1 MGNAN
6 SQNMVA
12 RKSMIA
18 RTKTSFCAAMILC
31 SALPAFAQRTYFEE
45 NFRNYCDKAPGVV
58 EDNGICVDNEPIW
71 DWAYGAK
78 LCVRAE
84 RNGLVYKDSI
94 PAPGL
99 VKFDLN
105 FRFAFLNNTPGIFSL
120 VLSDASGRTTNIDF
134 SKEGVADVKFLLP
147 LGNWQFEEAYLKA
160 DGAKI
165 AVYVTETREF
175 KKLCE
180 VPFPNKLAGINF
192 KAFAGVEFAVSNI
205 LLSDPAPMKAFRV
218 EEHFAAMKSLNRKSG
233 GPLSVEAGAVVDLN
247 PGPVGRMFGI
257 RMKLTPAGGPEVTL
271 QWSNGEKD
279 VWKISAGSYSD
290 TLMAPVAGMKKGEKF
305 EFTDAVVDIGRFAR
319 QYVRPWVKRYCSSY
333 DCEAA
338 YLDIVREWQK
348 LPKASEH
355 QLDLAFR
362 PLADGQV
369 EVYVDGSYVKN
380 LSKPLTP
387 VASKAA
393 QEKVALAKLSRVAVK
408 FPAKTTCQVKPPANS
423 DPKYTVIDLASNPR
437 AKTFVDSHVSLTP
450 GLQAVQGVPMNVV
463 DGNDSAD
470 VGICKQGK
478 GNWALEVDEYLARSP
493 LDGFPSAIHFRLP
506 AAPYIKAHILCA
518 IDPSPAKDACLTTRL
533 GYYINNGSGGN
544 MLSDT
549 DIRLENGKVPESFAQ
564 VGEIALRG
572 EKVPLYF
579 VTIPLNAGAVL
590 DILARRDYVDF
601 EFIGKKW
608 ENFQQLNRDMTPDPF
623 SDSAFNIFAVTLEK
637 SPVVM
642 DMKPVAY
649 SNVFTADEPDKRT
662 AVALTAVAPAKGSVS
677 WKAAGIDGKELFHG
691 SRNYS
696 FARAGETAEIAIPL
710 TADPG
715 FYDLAI
721 ALHDAA
727 GKTLLTHNARF
738 AVVPKDTRKVD
749 KYKSPY
755 ATWWFANS
763 HGSIGDLD
771 HGGTLMRKAGIRKAS
786 WVKLTPEA
794 EAQYNITN
802 DLNLMFPGGLRD
814 FDATTGEFKPQ
825 QVADPND
832 QKKKIAISGEEAI
845 TRKLADLI
853 KNNPKADHCLIWHE
867 SAPGYGIPEE
877 LLNLPVPNDE
887 TTLKRAKLH
896 AAYINACGKIIRKFP
911 QLKIQ
916 IGNSSASIGAATL
929 PLRGGADPKYYDY
942 IGIETPSQCVVPEK
956 LQEVGLQGLVV
967 STEIA
972 STLAKRKVRA
982 NGTWE
987 FTYRCERDMGEQQQA
1002 QWYVRDVLIS
1012 LANDFFLISP
1022 GIFFDCSTGYYN
1034 GLWGGSGIITR
1045 GPYAYPKRAYVAYAV
1060 LTSVLDGVKFSRQL
1074 DAGSTTV
1081 YAVEFTR
1088 LDGRYVTAFWTARGD
1103 VVLDVVCPAGRGE
1116 LTAMYG
1122 STATLNGPSF
1132 QVASGTS
1139 PVYLV
1144 TDKPLTSVTIA
1155 RRSFPKGEAIARSG
1169 NEVKIES
1176 ADQVDVRPD
1185 PTIESTHTNFLPIL
1199 KPADFTVTSAVDEE
1213 VGKCIEV
1220 VLDANDKYKSKYVTA
1235 YTTVRFKE
1243 PIPLPGQP
1251 EVIWARVKGN
1261 SNWGQIRFEIED
1273 ARGEV
1278 FKNLSTGRSWACDI
1292 MDWPGNLCVNF
1303 DGWGVV
1309 YQTLAKTSL
1318 VNDHSPGPYSDQ
1330 WVSEGGDKV
1339 IQFPI
1344 KVRAITVGVNR
1355 QKLDLLDFKKS
1366 APAIR
1371 ISAVGATG
1379 TGLSRDSGEAPLR
1392 GNSKKTKT

>member
-1 MGNAN
+1 
-6 SQNMVA
+6 
-12 RKSMIA
+12 
-18 RTKTSFCAAMILC
+18 MILC

-58 EDNGICVDNEPIW
+58 EDNGMWVDNEPIW

-99 VKFDLN
+99 AEFDLN
-105 FRFAFLNNTPGIFSL
+105 FRFAFLNGTPGIFSL
-120 VLSDASGRTTNIDF
+120 VLTDASGRTTNIDF
-134 SKEGVADVKFLLP
+134 SKEGVANVKFPLP
-147 LGNWQFEEAYLKA
+147 LGAWQFEEAYLKA
-160 DGAKI
+160 DGSAI
-165 AVYVTETREF
+165 AVYVTETRAF

-180 VPFPNKLAGINF
+180 VPFRNKLAGFNF

-205 LLSDPAPMKAFRV
+205 TLSDPVPLKAFPV
-218 EEHFAAMKSLNRKSG
+218 EKHFAALKSLSRNSG
-233 GPLSVEAGAVVDLN
+233 GPLAVEAGTVVDLN
-247 PGPVGRMFGI
+247 PGPVGHKFGI
-257 RMKLTPAGGPEVTL
+257 RMKLTPAAAPEATL

-290 TLMAPVAGMKKGEKF
+290 TLKAPVAGMKKDEKF
-305 EFTDAVVDIGRFAR
+305 EFTDAVVEIGRVAR

-338 YLDIVREWQK
+338 YLDIVRQWQK
-348 LPKASEH
+348 LPKASQH
-355 QLDLAFR
+355 VLDLAFR
-362 PLADGQV
+362 PLANGQV
-369 EVYVDGSYVKN
+369 EVYVDGSYVKK

-387 VASKAA
+387 LASPAG

-408 FPAKTTCQVKPPANS
+408 FPAKTTCQVKPLAAF
-423 DPKYTVIDLASNPR
+423 DPRYTVIDLAANPR
-437 AKTFVDSHVSLTP
+437 AKTFVDSSVSLKP

-463 DGNDSAD
+463 DGIDSAD

-506 AAPYIKAHILCA
+506 AAPYIRAYILCA

-533 GYYINNGSGGN
+533 GYYIHNGSGGN
-544 MLSDT
+544 MLGDT
-549 DIRLENGKVPESFAQ
+549 DIALENGKVPESFRQ
-564 VGEIALRG
+564 VGEVTLRG
-572 EKVPLYF
+572 QKVPLYF
-579 VTIPLNAGAVL
+579 VAIPLNAGAVL
-590 DILARRDYVDF
+590 DILARQDYVDF
-601 EFIGKKW
+601 EFLGKKW
-608 ENFQQLNRDMTPDPF
+608 ENFQQLNRDMKPDPF

-637 SPVVM
+637 APVLM

-649 SNVFTADEPDKRT
+649 SNVFTADEPDKST

-677 WKAAGIDGKELFHG
+677 WKATGIDGKERFHG
-691 SRNYS
+691 SRDYS
-696 FARAGETAEIAIPL
+696 LAKAGDTSQITISL

-721 ALHDAA
+721 ALHDSA

-738 AVVPKDTRKVD
+738 AIVPKDTRKVD
-749 KYKSPY
+749 KYRSPY

-794 EAQYNITN
+794 EVEYNITN
-802 DLNLMFPGGLRD
+802 TLNLMFPGGLRD
-814 FDATTGEFKPQ
+814 FDAATGEFKPQ

-832 QKKKIAISGEEAI
+832 RAKKITLSGEEAI
-845 TRKLADLI
+845 TLKLAELI

-877 LLNLPVPNDE
+877 LLNLPVPKDE
-887 TTLKRAKLH
+887 TTLKRAKLY
-896 AAYINACGKIIRKFP
+896 ADYVNACGKIIRKFP

-929 PLRGGADPKYYDY
+929 PLRGGADRKYYDY

-1002 QWYVRDVLIS
+1002 EWYVRDVLIS

-1022 GIFFDCSTGYYN
+1022 GILFDCSTGYYN

-1074 DAGSTTV
+1074 DAGATTV
-1081 YAVEFTR
+1081 YAVEFKR
-1088 LDGRYVTAFWTARGD
+1088 LDGKYVTAFWAARGD
-1103 VVLDVVCPAGRGE
+1103 ILFDVVCSTAGGE
-1116 LTAMYG
+1116 LTTMYG
-1122 STATLNGPSF
+1122 STATLSGQSF

-1144 TDKPLTSVTIA
+1144 TDRPLTSVKIA
-1155 RRSFPKGEAIARSG
+1155 RRWFSNGEAIARSG
-1169 NEVKIES
+1169 NEVRVES

-1199 KPADFTVTSAVDEE
+1199 KPADFTVTSAEDEE
-1213 VGKCIEV
+1213 VGKCLEV
-1220 VLDANDKYKSKYVTA
+1220 VLDANDKYKSKYVTE
-1235 YTTVRFKE
+1235 YTTIRFKE
-1243 PIPLPGQP
+1243 PIPLPGNP

-1261 SNWGQIRFEIED
+1261 SNWGQVRFEIED

-1309 YQTLAKTSL
+1309 YQTLTKTRL
-1318 VNDHSPGPYSDQ
+1318 VNDHSPGPYGEQ

-1344 KVRAITVGVNR
+1344 KVRAITVGMNR
-1355 QKLDLLDFKKS
+1355 QKLDLLDFQQS

-1371 ISAVGATG
+1371 ISTIGATG
-1379 TGLSRDSGEAPLR
+1379 KPPGDRQGGAQP
-1392 GNSKKTKT
+1392 